1 MAAGDITRDTGM
13 PVAIGGGL
21 MMLTGTIQADN
32 TYRAFALLGT
42 TSYIVNCGLDDE
54 SGSGSAEID
63 VNKNASGTTVNGTVA
78 VAGNHTSTETYRYQC
93 TFRGF

>member
-21 MMLTGTIQADN
+21 MTLTGTIQVDN

-42 TSYIVNCGLDDE
+42 TSYVVSCGLDDE
-54 SGSGSAEID
+54 SGSGSAEVD
-63 VNKNASGTTVNGTVA
+63 VNKNAAGTAVNGTIS
-78 VAGNHTSTETYRYQC
+78 VAGNHVTTETYRYNC
-93 TFRGF
+93 VFRGF